1 MFGSLRYFS
10 YIVKQSVINNT
21 HIKFRAMSWY
31 NKFKSGD
38 SKKSASSFW
47 YDDYTTSYDYLDK
60 YSDLDSDTLK
70 AFKKTNDLYKLSA
83 TRRAISNFVQI
94 VTQKNIPVTFA
105 SKSNSMTDGKEV
117 ILSADVDDNFD
128 VSVGL
133 ALHEGSHILLSD
145 FKLLEEMTRVFDIV
159 NYTYSKAKYENE
171 NCEVNGTPIIW
182 NDEKVLNTLIGNIS
196 AFKYRLGFSE
206 MYLPT
211 GKIGS
216 KGKLTREVKDL
227 IGGLTNWIEDRR
239 IDYHIFTSA
248 PGYRDYYTSMYD
260 HYFNDKV
267 VTKGVASDEFTNE
280 DFESYMFRIINLH
293 NEKTDLNKLK
303 GLRAIYRMINLND
316 IKRLKSTE
324 DAFMLSIDVVA
335 EILKYVPMSDEGDL
349 SKEQSSDGQS
359 NGDKDEES
367 TEGQGGGQSGDE
379 KSDEQGGMNASSDGI
394 EGEQS
399 DSDSDSAP
407 TAGDAKGK
415 DTISKSASQQLA
427 KKFKKQKDFVNND
440 IKKKKLQKGEIEKLD
455 NLSVSDTELVRVG
468 TDYQDQYGNTIGK
481 GVDCIVVKNLTDAL
495 INDESFPFSTVHW
508 KTKEA
513 DRWAEAEVNKGVT
526 FGTILGK
533 KLQVRNE
540 SRETVYSRL
549 TKGKIDGRMVAS
561 LGYDNE
567 NVFYTRDVD
576 QFKKANLH
584 ISIDYSGSMSGDK
597 LRKAITST
605 VAIVKACEM
614 ARNINVQVSI
624 RSTDSGYRSLPYI
637 AVVYDSRKSNF
648 RRFCKY
654 MSILRANNTTPE
666 GLCFEAIQKQLIPST
681 NDTDSYFLN
690 FSDGEPCYSINN
702 GGDDIH
708 YRGDAAA
715 KHTRK
720 QVKKMQEAG
729 INTLSYFISD
739 YSDAR
744 IKETSSWRLF
754 EQCYGKGAKAV
765 NVENMFEVAKT
776 MNELFLT
783 K

>member
-1 MFGSLRYFS
+1 
-10 YIVKQSVINNT
+10 
-21 HIKFRAMSWY
+21 MSFF
-31 NKFKSGD
+31 NKFKGSD

-47 YDDYTTSYDYLDK
+47 YDEYNTSYDYLDQ

-83 TRRAISNFVQI
+83 TRRAIANFVQI

-105 SKSNSMTDGKEV
+105 SKSDSKTDGEKV

-145 FKLLEEMTRVFDIV
+145 FKLLEEMSSVFDKV
-159 NYTYSKAKYENE
+159 HWVYSKAKYENE
-171 NCEVNGTPIIW
+171 IAKANGTSIVWDDKKIVDTIIG
-182 NDEKVLNTLIGNIS
+182 IIS
-196 AFKYRLGFSE
+196 TFKYVKGFSE
-206 MYLPT
+206 MYLPS
-211 GKIGS
+211 GKVGS
-216 KGKLTREVKDL
+216 KGKLTKEVKDL

-248 PGYRDYYTSMYD
+248 PGYREYYTSMYD
-260 HYFNDKV
+260 HYFNDKMI
-267 VTKGVASDEFTNE
+267 TKGIVSDEYTDE

-293 NEKTDLNKLK
+293 NEKTDLSKLK

-335 EILKYVPMSDEGDL
+335 EILKYVPMGGEGDL
-349 SKEQSSDGQS
+349 NKEKSSDGQS
-359 NGDKDEES
+359 NGEQDEES
-367 TEGQGGGQSGDE
+367 TESQSGGGQSGDD
-379 KSDEQGGMNASSDGI
+379 KSDEQGGMNASSEGI
-394 EGEQS
+394 EGEETDS
-399 DSDSDSAP
+399 DSNSDSAP

-415 DTISKSASQQLA
+415 DSMSKAAQSQLA
-427 KKFKKQKDFVNND
+427 KKFKKQKDFLND
-440 IKKKKLQKGEIEKLD
+440 AIKKKKLQKGELDKLD
-455 NLSVSDTELVRVG
+455 NIAASDTELVRVG
-468 TDYQDQYGNTIGK
+468 SDYQDQYGNTIGK
-481 GVDCIVVKNLTDAL
+481 GVDCIVVKNLTDSL
-495 INDESFPFSTVHW
+495 VNDEAFPFSYIDW

-513 DRWAEAEVNKGVT
+513 QRWAESEVRKGVT
-526 FGTILGK
+526 LGTLLGK

-567 NVFYTRDVD
+567 NVFYSKEVD
-576 QFKKANLH
+576 QYKKANLH

-624 RSTDSGYRSLPYI
+624 RSTDSGSRCLPYI

-648 RRFCKY
+648 KKFCKY

-666 GLCFEAIQKQLIPST
+666 GLCFEAIQKQLIPS
-681 NDTDSYFLN
+681 NNESDSYFLN
-690 FSDGEPCYSINN
+690 FSDGEPCYSISN
-702 GGDDIH
+702 GGDDIY
-708 YRGDAAA
+708 YRGEAAA

-720 QVKKMQEAG
+720 QVKRMQDAG
-729 INTLSYFISD
+729 INTLSYFITD
-739 YSDAR
+739 YSGD
-744 IKETSSWRLF
+744 IKHTSAWRLF
-754 EQCYGKGAKAV
+754 EQCYGKGAKSV

>member
-1 MFGSLRYFS
+1 
-10 YIVKQSVINNT
+10 
-21 HIKFRAMSWY
+21 MSWY
-31 NKFKSGD
+31 NKFKSD
-38 SKKSASSFW
+38 SKKSASSYW
-47 YDDYTTSYDYLDK
+47 YDDYNTSYDYLDE

-83 TRRAISNFVQI
+83 TRRAVANFVQI
-94 VTQKNIPVTFA
+94 VTQKNIPVSFA
-105 SKSNSMTDGKEV
+105 SKSDSKTDGEKV

-145 FKLLEEMTRVFDIV
+145 FKLLEEMGRVFDSV
-159 NYTYSKAKYENE
+159 NYTYTKAKYENQNAE
-171 NCEVNGTPIIW
+171 ANGTPIVW
-182 NDEKVLNTLIGNIS
+182 DDEKILNTIIGNIS
-196 AFKYRLGFSE
+196 AFKYQKGFSE
-206 MYLPT
+206 MYLPS

-260 HYFNDKV
+260 HYFNDKM
-267 VTKGVASDEFTNE
+267 VTKGIISDEYTDEN
-280 DFESYMFRIINLH
+280 FESYMFRIINLH
-293 NEKTDLNKLK
+293 NEKTDLNKLS
-303 GLRAIYRMINLND
+303 GLRAIYRMIKLND

-335 EILKYVPMSDEGDL
+335 EILKYVPMGGEGDL
-349 SKEQSSDGQS
+349 NKEKSSDGES
-359 NGDKDEES
+359 NGEQDEES
-367 TEGQGGGQSGDE
+367 TEGQGGGGEAGDE
-379 KSDEQGGMNASSDGI
+379 KNDEQGGMNASSEGI

-399 DSDSDSAP
+399 DSDSNSDSAP

-415 DTISKSASQQLA
+415 DTMSKSAQQQLA
-427 KKFKKQKDFVNND
+427 KKFKKQKDFLNSD
-440 IKKKKLQKGEIEKLD
+440 IKKKKLQKSEIEKLD
-455 NLSVSDTELVRVG
+455 NIAASDTELVRVG
-468 TDYQDQYGNTIGK
+468 SDYEDQYGNKIGK
-481 GVDCIVVKNLTDAL
+481 GVDCIVVKNLTDSL
-495 INDESFPFSTVHW
+495 INDQEFPFSSIDW

-513 DRWAEAEVNKGVT
+513 QRWAESEVRKGVT
-526 FGTILGK
+526 LGTILGK

-549 TKGKIDGRMVAS
+549 TKGKIDGRMIAS

-567 NVFYTRDVD
+567 NVFYSKEVD

-597 LRKAITST
+597 LRRAITST

-624 RSTDSGYRSLPYI
+624 RSTDSGHRSLPYI
-637 AVVYDSRKSNF
+637 AVVYDSRKNNF
-648 RRFCKY
+648 KTFCKY

-681 NDTDSYFLN
+681 NDSDSFFLN

-702 GGDDIH
+702 GGDDIY

-720 QVKKMQEAG
+720 QVKKMQDAG
-729 INTLSYFISD
+729 INTLSYFISE

-744 IKETSSWRLF
+744 IKQTSSWNIF
-754 EQCYGKGAKAV
+754 EKCYGKGAKAV

-776 MNELFLT
+776 MNQLFLQ